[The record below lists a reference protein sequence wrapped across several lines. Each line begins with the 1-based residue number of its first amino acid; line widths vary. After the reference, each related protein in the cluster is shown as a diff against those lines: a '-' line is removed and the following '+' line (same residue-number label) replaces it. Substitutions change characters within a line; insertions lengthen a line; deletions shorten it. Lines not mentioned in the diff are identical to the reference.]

1 MTIEVS
7 FNGQRIACEP
17 LTLQALLEQRGYD
30 LTSAMACAID
40 CRFVPRA
47 QWPVRSLCDGDRID
61 VIAPITGG

>member
-17 LTLQALLEQRGYD
+17 VTLQDLLEQRGYD
-30 LTSAMACAID
+30 LASAMACAID
-40 CRFVPRA
+40 SRFVPRA
-47 QWPVRSLCDGDRID
+47 QWPLRRLNDGDCID